1 MLAPVTVLESL
12 PTTARI
18 DCARAS
24 GACMPDLESWLV
36 GTAHIRE
43 LMTSKISCETG
54 ILAISTPKKQE
65 NNEFS
70 EMGLA
75 TKEIIDP
82 VVAFSKPPPLPPVL
96 GPLVALSLLETWWK
110 GSADDDGM

>member
-1 MLAPVTVLESL
+1 MRGIGALQL
-12 PTTARI
+12 PKYRFKLLYPEKP
-18 DCARAS
+18 S
-24 GACMPDLESWLV
+24 P
-36 GTAHIRE
+36 
-43 LMTSKISCETG
+43 G

>member
-1 MLAPVTVLESL
+1 MRGIGALLL
-12 PTTARI
+12 PKYRLKLSYQEK
-18 DCARAS
+18 AS
-24 GACMPDLESWLV
+24 A
-36 GTAHIRE
+36 
-43 LMTSKISCETG
+43 G
-54 ILAISTPKKQE
+54 ILATLTPKKQE

-75 TKEIIDP
+75 TKEIVDP

-110 GSADDDGM
+110 GSADDDGK